1 MTDDI
6 PERDPLAD
14 LVSRS
19 VGQRVPSVDVEVL
32 PTAAGER
39 KRLRFR
45 TAAGDSSAIFDRA
58 PRGDTTEAQ
67 LLPFLARK
75 TDRVPSVHS
84 RGIPPPHVAL
94 GPWVLVEDV
103 YAGASACDDPLGI
116 VRAKLAIERAV
127 VQDLPALKAL
137 GVRELT
143 GLPEPLASAPRVLV
157 HGDLVCANA
166 VRVARGV
173 VLLGWRHAAL
183 GPGVLDVA
191 RLAQDLERAG
201 RTAEA
206 HAVREVYAMESGLPN
221 ALELM
226 VRAGQTVAAAKAV
239 EESPDSTGHRSG

>member
-32 PTAAGER
+32 PTGAGER

-45 TAAGDSSAIFDRA
+45 TAAGDASAIFDRA
-58 PRGDTTEAQ
+58 PRGEATEAQ

-94 GPWVLVEDV
+94 GPWVLIEDV
-103 YAGASACDDPLGI
+103 YAGASACDDPLDI

-127 VQDLPALKAL
+127 AQDLPALKAL
-137 GVRELT
+137 GVRELA

-183 GPGVLDVA
+183 GPGALDVA
-191 RLAQDLERAG
+191 RLARDLERAG
-201 RTAEA
+201 RKADA
-206 HAVREVYAMESGLPN
+206 KAVRDLYVSESGVPN